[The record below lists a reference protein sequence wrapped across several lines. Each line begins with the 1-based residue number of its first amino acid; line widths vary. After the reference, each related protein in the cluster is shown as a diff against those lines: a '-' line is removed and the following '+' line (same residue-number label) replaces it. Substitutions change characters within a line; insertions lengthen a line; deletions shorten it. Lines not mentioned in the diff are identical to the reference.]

1 MKQHLVMVI
10 SLALLLPKLL
20 QAQVTT
26 SQIVLQ
32 DPSNPNNRNTVTF
45 GVQPGAT
52 GSYTLRLPAT
62 NAPASGAMLR
72 FDKNSTTANG
82 AWIPPGNAGDLL
94 TFSGGVPQWLPGS
107 FWSQSGNS
115 ITTAG
120 TGTNQQFL
128 GTTNAQPLLLATLLA
143 QPIQFLT
150 GNTERMRIDGA
161 GNVGIGTTNPGQR
174 LQVQGNVL
182 LSNSGTAA
190 QLRLAEPSGSG
201 SNYTAFQT
209 AAQSGNITYTLPTAL
224 PAADGYVLTSTTGGT
239 MSWTNPTSFSPPTD
253 AWKIT
258 GNSGTSPINNFVGT
272 TDNQPLQIKV
282 NNQRVML
289 YSPNATSPNITGG
302 YSGNQIAGTGGGNV
316 IAGGGEL
323 GQAHYI
329 LGSFSAISG
338 GRDNRIDTLG
348 GSAGSASN
356 IGGGQ
361 GNRIYSSSHTVIGGG
376 DGHRAE
382 RSDYSIIGGGQQHEL
397 IDADYTGVF
406 SGRRN
411 KIEDSPYSVILGG
424 DTNQIISDG
433 TGNPK
438 FSFIGAGLGNR
449 ITGNDS
455 AGVIGGGRRNRLAN
469 THFGAITGGFD
480 NLIQTVSATVTG
492 GTIGGGE
499 KNRIEGNYSTI
510 SGGFTNIITSDY
522 SAIPGGR
529 NLTIQTDNS
538 FGFNGDTTGAQ
549 TELPTTGRF
558 ANPYAYFG
566 NVDMILGNVDGQARS
581 LYLAAPN
588 GSIRSRYYDDTYFT
602 SFKAQAQTANITY
615 TLPAALGSG
624 SSNYVLADASGTGSL
639 SWQPIASLVGTNFWS
654 LGGNNITTGGVGGQY
669 LGTPS
674 GNSQPLV
681 MATSGTE
688 RLRITNRGNFQTTH
702 SGGQTASYTSFQVNN
717 TATSSTAAQTKIGV
731 DVVSTG
737 SWTGSGS
744 QNIGLSVQATGGTTN
759 IAAQFL
765 GGRVETDN
773 SILLTGTPWNGT
785 TGAYVGTATAQPFVI
800 ATTNATAQDI
810 AFFTGANGANERM
823 RITGAGNVG
832 IGNPTPSWPL
842 DVSAAGAKT
851 AAFTAS
857 RVQNTA
863 TSSTASITKTG
874 LDIQSTGTW
883 DGTNAANV
891 GINVNVS
898 GGRTNYA
905 ALFNG
910 GNVGI
915 GTTTPNAPLAV
926 VGDGAK
932 NANFTATSIE
942 NTATST
948 TASLTKIGLDIE
960 GSGTWS
966 GAGSQNIGL
975 RVDVSGGT
983 ANIAAQFLGGR
994 VETDNSLHLTGTAWN
1009 GTTGTFVGTST
1020 TQPLVLAT
1028 INATPQDIRFYTGAN
1043 GANERMRIS
1052 GAGNVG
1058 IGNSAPS
1065 WPLDVAASGAKTAA
1079 FTSSR
1084 VQNTATNTTTGNINK
1099 IGLDIQTSGTWS
1111 DGSGATTENAIGL
1124 NVNVSGGQNNYAAL
1138 FSGGNVGIGTTAP
1151 GTRLTVEQSGARV
1164 IAADRT
1170 TNDGVLVE
1178 FFRDGTSVG
1187 DIAVATGT
1195 VSYNAFTG
1203 SHYAWSDQTMEK
1215 GTLVSMTG
1223 ANKRSPGLP
1232 SSEVIYGIAPTQQP
1246 NDPSVMGAYLTLREP
1261 KQPHDEHNP
1270 HLVMAVGNGEL
1281 WVSDQG
1287 GAIHA
1292 GDYLISSSLYGSAM
1306 RDNGLFDTSYVVAR
1320 AAESVD
1326 WSTVQPDPDYDGA
1339 KRRKISVF
1347 FGSFVKINGV
1357 SSEHLRALEQLLQE
1371 QQKQIEALEKIIR
1384 GKKNEEAP
1392 PTTGGIQN

>member
-1 MKQHLVMVI
+1 M
-10 SLALLLPKLL
+10 LALLCPILL

-26 SQIVLQ
+26 PQIVLQ
-32 DPSNPNNRNTVTF
+32 DPSNPSNGNTVTL
-45 GVQPGAT
+45 GVQSGGTA
-52 GSYTLRLPAT
+52 SYTLRLPAG
-62 NAPASGAMLR
+62 NAPNSGAMLC

-82 AWIPPGNAGDLL
+82 VWIPPGNAGDLL
-94 TFSGGVPQWLPGS
+94 TFSGGIPQWLPGS

-120 TGTNQQFL
+120 TGANQQFL
-128 GTTNAQPLLLATLLA
+128 GTTNAQPLVVATIQS

-150 GNTERMRIDGA
+150 GNTERMRIDGT
-161 GNVGIGTTNPGQR
+161 GNVGIGTTTPGQR
-174 LQVQGNVL
+174 LQVQGNLL
-182 LSNSGTAA
+182 LSNSGTAS

-201 SNYTAFQT
+201 SNYTAFQA
-209 AAQSGNITYTLPTAL
+209 AAQAADITYTLPTGL
-224 PAADGYVLTSTTGGT
+224 PAADGYVLTSSTSGA
-239 MSWTNPTSFSPPTD
+239 MSWTDPRTFPPGTD

-258 GNSGTSPINNFVGT
+258 GNSGTSGTTNFLGT

-289 YSPNATSPNITGG
+289 YSPNPTSPNITGG
-302 YSGNQIAGTGGGNV
+302 YSGNQIAGDGGGNV

-323 GQAHYI
+323 GQSHYI
-329 LGSFSAISG
+329 LSSFSAISG

-348 GSAGSASN
+348 ESAGTSSN

-361 GNRIYSSSHTVIGGG
+361 GNRIYSSSYTAIGGG
-376 DGHRAE
+376 DGNRAE
-382 RSDYSIIGGGQQHEL
+382 RSDYGIIGGGQQNEL
-397 IDADYTGVF
+397 IDVDYAGVF
-406 SGRRN
+406 SGHKN

-424 DTNQIISDG
+424 DTNQITSDG

-438 FSFIGAGLGNR
+438 LSFIGGGAGNK

-455 AGVIGGGRRNRLAN
+455 TGVIGGGLGNRLAN
-469 THFGAITGGFD
+469 TEFGVITGGV
-480 NLIQTVSATVTG
+480 NNIIQTTSTTVRG
-492 GTIGGGE
+492 GVIGGGE
-499 KNRIEGNYSTI
+499 KNQVEGRYSTI
-510 SGGFTNIITSDY
+510 SGGYSNVITSQY

-529 NLTIQTDNS
+529 NLTIQTNNS

-549 TELPTTGRF
+549 TVLPTTGRF
-558 ANPYAYFG
+558 ATPYAYFG
-566 NVDMILGNVDGQARS
+566 NVDMILGNVDGQVRS
-581 LYLAAPN
+581 LYLGAPN
-588 GSIRSRYYDDTYFT
+588 TNPAYNPVSAFFT

-624 SSNYVLADASGTGSL
+624 GSNYVLTDAAGTGSL
-639 SWQPIASLVGTNFWS
+639 SWQPISSLVETNFWS
-654 LGGNNITTGGVGGQY
+654 LSGNNITTGGVGGQY

-674 GNSQPLV
+674 GNAQPLV
-681 MATSGTE
+681 MATNGIE
-688 RLRITNRGNFQTTH
+688 RFRITNRGNFQTTH
-702 SGGQTASYTSFQVNN
+702 SGGQTASYTGFQVNN
-717 TATSSTAAQTKIGV
+717 TATSSTASQTKIAV

-737 SWTGSGS
+737 SWNGAGS
-744 QNIGLSVQATGGTTN
+744 QNIGLSVQASGGTNN

-785 TGAYVGTATAQPFVI
+785 TGAYIGTATAQPFVI
-800 ATTNATAQDI
+800 ATTNAAAQDI
-810 AFFTGANGANERM
+810 RFFTGANGANERM

-832 IGNPTPSWPL
+832 IGNPTPAWPL
-842 DVSAAGAKT
+842 DVSGSGAKT

-863 TSSTASITKTG
+863 TSSTAAITKHG

-891 GINVNVS
+891 GLNVNVS
-898 GGRTNYA
+898 GGSTNYA

-915 GTTTPNAPLAV
+915 GTTAPNAPLGI
-926 VGDGAK
+926 VGSGSK
-932 NANFTATSIE
+932 SANFTAASIE
-942 NTATST
+942 NTTTST
-948 TASLTKIGLDIE
+948 TANLTKIGLDVE
-960 GSGTWS
+960 GSGAWN
-966 GAGSQNIGL
+966 GAGSQNIGV

-994 VETDNSLHLTGTAWN
+994 VETDNSLLLTGNAWN
-1009 GTTGTFVGTST
+1009 GATGTFVGTST

-1028 INATPQDIRFYTGAN
+1028 INSTPQDIRFFTGAN

-1052 GAGNVG
+1052 GGGNVG
-1058 IGNSAPS
+1058 IGNTSPS

-1079 FTSSR
+1079 FTATR
-1084 VQNTATNTTTGNINK
+1084 VQNTATNTTTGGINK

-1111 DGSGATTENAIGL
+1111 DGNGATTENAIGV

-1138 FSGGNVGIGTTAP
+1138 FTGGNVGIGTSSP

-1170 TNDGVLVE
+1170 TNDGVIVE

-1203 SHYAWSDQTMEK
+1203 SHYAWSAQPMEK
-1215 GTLVSMTG
+1215 GTLVKMTG
-1223 ANKRSPGLP
+1223 TNKQSPGLP
-1232 SSEVIYGIAPTQQP
+1232 SSEIIYGIAPTQQP

-1261 KQPHDEHNP
+1261 KQPHDERNP

-1281 WVSDQG
+1281 WVTDQG
-1287 GAIHA
+1287 GDIRA
-1292 GDYLISSSLYGSAM
+1292 GDYLISSSLYGCAM

-1320 AAESVD
+1320 AAQPVD
-1326 WSTVQPDPDYDGA
+1326 WSAVQPDPSYDGA
-1339 KRRKISVF
+1339 KRQKISVF

-1357 SSEHLRALEQLLQE
+1357 STEHLKALEQLLQD
-1371 QQKQIEALEKIIR
+1371 QQKQIDALEKVIR
-1384 GKKNEEAP
+1384 DNKDDERP
-1392 PTTGGIQN
+1392 PTTGGVQE